1 LAFGSIYGYRYSQE
15 LHAGQGFQFHFRR
28 SYIHTEREE
37 VPQDLVDTPLE
48 EISHRHSTYPLCHDI
63 TSFTTPTHDV
73 HNTRS
78 SCDRGWGTLASN
90 LFLLL
95 YSCSYIDDPCIESP
109 YTFTTPWPW
118 RSFPSNRSATLL
130 HAFRG
135 RHTGLNAASTR
146 GILRLSEWNQKPY
159 LEIPRF
165 TLSLH
170 YPLLGNTF
178 LSLCCV
184 SSLSHHHLVI
194 SSFSISWAI
203 KPIEAAY

>member
-1 LAFGSIYGYRYSQE
+1 MKLANSRISSLVRYQSSTQPTSLQKREGGGGVELSSESLAFGSIYGYRYSQE

-109 YTFTTPWPW
+109 YTFTTP
-118 RSFPSNRSATLL
+118 
-130 HAFRG
+130 
-135 RHTGLNAASTR
+135 
-146 GILRLSEWNQKPY
+146 
-159 LEIPRF
+159 
-165 TLSLH
+165 
-170 YPLLGNTF
+170 
-178 LSLCCV
+178 
-184 SSLSHHHLVI
+184 
-194 SSFSISWAI
+194 
-203 KPIEAAY
+203 